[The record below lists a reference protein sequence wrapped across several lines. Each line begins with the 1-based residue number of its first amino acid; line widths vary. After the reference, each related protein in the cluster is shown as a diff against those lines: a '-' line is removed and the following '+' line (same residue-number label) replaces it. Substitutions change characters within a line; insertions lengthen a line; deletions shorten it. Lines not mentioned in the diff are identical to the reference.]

1 MPAAVTHL
9 LHPDVAA
16 WFLREL
22 GEPTPAQEAC
32 VPLALEGRNVLLSS
46 PTGTGKTLAGFLA
59 VIDRLYREHVA
70 GQLAPL
76 GIRAIYVS
84 PLRALTYDMRK
95 NLEAPLAGLGVVES
109 IRIASRSGDSS
120 PSERAKQRRKPPHI
134 WLTTPESLAIV
145 LCQKGY
151 REALARCEFVIVDE
165 LHALA
170 ETKRGAHLSISLERL
185 ERLAG
190 RPLCRVGLSATVS
203 PLETAARFLA
213 GEGRTCEI
221 VEPGVTRQSLVEV
234 LTPLKRS
241 AYPPAGYTGSRV
253 IQDVARIVEGN
264 RSTLIFTNT
273 RSSTENISVRLKHA
287 LPDLVPYIEAHH
299 SSLDR
304 DVRLET
310 EDRLKNGEL
319 RAVVCSTSLE
329 LGIDIGSVDS
339 VVMLSTPKG
348 ISRALQRI
356 GRSGHSVRAM
366 SHGVLVATNI
376 NDLIE
381 CIVCAEMVK
390 RRTLD
395 PVRPME
401 NPADVGIQHL
411 VGMAMEG
418 DVTPDEA
425 FALIRRA
432 HGFRNLPR
440 AEFDGYLRYLEGGGE
455 SLEGAYRE
463 TFGKVVIVDGKL
475 ATTGRKVE
483 RDYLVN
489 IGTIASD
496 GSVSVRLGRKRLG
509 SVEEGFAK
517 QLKIGDCF
525 VIGGQVVRLDDA
537 GVGEL
542 QVSPARNRLPTIPA
556 WNANKMPLA
565 SGLAAEVTRFRTE
578 MWKRLRGS
586 REEVLEWLV
595 EEWNIS
601 ALNAEAVLQHFVNQE
616 RFSTIPRQGLTLIEV
631 FRDEERDPDLV
642 HFFFHTLIG
651 RSANDA
657 LSRIVSWR
665 LKEAVG
671 GNALVTIDD
680 YGFLLSLKAF
690 QALEQRDWRE
700 LFQPAKAMED
710 LHQALEGSQLVKW
723 QFGGVAQ
730 TGLMVPRNLP
740 GKERKVKQL
749 RWSSEILFRVL
760 TEHEPGHPLLRQAFR
775 EAMHTFLDV
784 DRAIWFMNEAA
795 APDHEWKLIESP
807 VVTPFSFGIYVS
819 KIKEGMMMEDP
830 EDAIERLFHEMSQKV
845 TEHPCR

>member
-1 MPAAVTHL
+1 MVTRL
-9 LHPDVAA
+9 LHPDLAA

-22 GEPTPAQEAC
+22 GEPTAAQEAC
-32 VPLALEGRNVLLSS
+32 VPAVMAGRNVLLSS
-46 PTGTGKTLAGFLA
+46 PTGTGKTLAGFLP
-59 VIDRLYREHVA
+59 VIDRLYREHHE
-70 GQLAPL
+70 GRLGPL

-95 NLEAPLAGLGVVES
+95 NLQAPLDGLGLAETV
-109 IRIASRSGDSS
+109 RIASRTGDSS
-120 PSERAKQRRKPPHI
+120 PTERARQRRHPPHI

-145 LCQKGY
+145 CCQKGF
-151 REALARCEFVIVDE
+151 REALSRCEFVIVDE

-170 ETKRGAHLSISLERL
+170 ETKRGAHLTISLERL
-185 ERLAG
+185 ERIAG

-203 PLETAARFLA
+203 PLEIAARFLV
-213 GEGRTCEI
+213 GEGRSCE
-221 VEPGVTRQSLVEV
+221 VLEPVAARQSLVEV
-234 LTPLKRS
+234 LTPLKRT

-273 RSSTENISVRLKHA
+273 RSSTENISLRLKHA
-287 LPDLVPYIEAHH
+287 LPGLVPYIEAHH

-304 DVRLET
+304 DIRLET

-329 LGIDIGSVDS
+329 MGIDIGSVDS
-339 VVMLSTPKG
+339 VVMMSTPKG

-381 CIVCAEMVK
+381 CVVCAEMVK
-390 RRTLD
+390 RRALD

-401 NPADVGIQHL
+401 NPADVVIQHL
-411 VGMAMEG
+411 VGLAMEG

-425 FALIRRA
+425 FALVRRA
-432 HGFRNLPR
+432 HGFRDLPR
-440 AEFDGYLRYLEGGGE
+440 TEFDALLRYLEGGGE

-463 TFGKVVIVDGKL
+463 TFGKVVTVEGKL
-475 ATTGRKVE
+475 AVTGRKVE

-489 IGTIASD
+489 IGTIAAD

-509 SVEEGFAK
+509 GVEEGFAK

-537 GVGEL
+537 GPGEL
-542 QVSPARNRLPTIPA
+542 YVSQARNRMPTIPA

-565 SGLAAEVTRFRTE
+565 SGLASEVTRFRTE
-578 MWKRLRGS
+578 MWHRLRDG
-586 REEVLEWLV
+586 REGTLEWLV
-595 EEWNIS
+595 EDWNLS
-601 ALNAEAVLQHFVNQE
+601 TLNAGAVLEHFLHQE

-665 LKEAVG
+665 LREAAG

-680 YGFLLSLKAF
+680 YGFLLSLKTF
-690 QALEQRDWRE
+690 QALGQEDWRA
-700 LFQPAKAMED
+700 LFHPAQAAEH

-723 QFGGVAQ
+723 QFGAVAQ

-740 GKERKVKQL
+740 GGERKVKQL

-760 TEHEPGHPLLRQAFR
+760 TEHEPDHPLLTQAYR
-775 EAMHTFLDV
+775 EAMHTFLDI
-784 DRAIWFMNEAA
+784 DRAIASMTESA
-795 APDHEWKLIESP
+795 APDHEWRLVESP
-807 VVTPFSFGIYVS
+807 VVTPFSFGMYVS

-830 EDAIERLFHEMSQKV
+830 EEAIERLFNEMSRKV
-845 TEHPCR
+845 VDHPGR